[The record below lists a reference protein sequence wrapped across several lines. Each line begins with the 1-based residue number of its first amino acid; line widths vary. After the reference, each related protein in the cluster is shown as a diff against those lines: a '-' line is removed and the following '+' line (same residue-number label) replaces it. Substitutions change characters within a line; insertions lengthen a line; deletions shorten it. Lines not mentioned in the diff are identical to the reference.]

1 MADLGWI
8 LALPA
13 LLITVGFLFVVQYK
27 LAVKERKWLGLIIPA
42 LILTTYLVLAVIA
55 TQATNSFDVRVLEG
69 VDGHGNILKITI
81 QEPKDGTPVKVF
93 SNLMIYNKDKVLVDE
108 VHLYYHDNKPEE
120 EINSSNLRYDKYI
133 QNMLSGLRLDGISW
147 DEEMVTKGVT
157 FMGLSIG
164 GNIHKALAFVFGIPF
179 ILILFAGILP
189 RFVNRKKIRAKA
201 IAKVD
206 IQSLENGDR

>member
-8 LALPA
+8 LVLPA
-13 LLITVGFLFVVQYK
+13 LLITVGILFVVQYK
-27 LAVKERKWLGLIIPA
+27 LAVKERKWLGFIIPA
-42 LILTTYLVLAVIA
+42 LILTTFLGFTVIA
-55 TQATNSFDVRVLEG
+55 TQATNNFEVRELEG

-93 SNLMIYNKDKVLVDE
+93 SNLMIYNKDKVLIDE
-108 VHLYYHDNKPEE
+108 LHLYYHNNKPED
-120 EINSSNLRYDKYI
+120 EINSSNLTYDKYI
-133 QNMLSGLRLDGISW
+133 QNMLNGLRLDGISW

-164 GNIHKALAFVFGIPF
+164 GDIHKALAFIFGIPF

-189 RFVNRKKIRAKA
+189 RFVNRKKIRAGA
-201 IAKVD
+201 MTKVD
-206 IQSLENGDR
+206 IQSLDDRE

>member
-13 LLITVGFLFVVQYK
+13 LLITVGILFVVQYK
-27 LAVKERKWLGLIIPA
+27 LSVKERKWLGLIIPA
-42 LILTTYLVLAVIA
+42 LILTTFLVFTVIA
-55 TQATNSFDVRVLEG
+55 NQATNNFEVREIEG
-69 VDGHGNILKITI
+69 VDGHENILKIII
-81 QEPKDGTPVKVF
+81 QEPKDGTLVKVF

-108 VHLYYHDNKPEE
+108 LHLYYHNNKPED
-120 EINSSNLRYDKYI
+120 EINSINLTYDKYI
-133 QNMLSGLRLDGISW
+133 QNMLNGLRLDGISW

-179 ILILFAGILP
+179 VLILFAGMLP

-206 IQSLENGDR
+206 IQSLDDRE